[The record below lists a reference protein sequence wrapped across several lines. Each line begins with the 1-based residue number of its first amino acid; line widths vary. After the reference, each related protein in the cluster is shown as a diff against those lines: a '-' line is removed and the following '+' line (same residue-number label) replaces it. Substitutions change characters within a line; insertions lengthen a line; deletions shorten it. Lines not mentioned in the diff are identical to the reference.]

1 MMTFLIKKRIIT
13 GLFIDRT
20 AALYIGKTRIVV
32 TNIWV
37 ISWEHLHLVQKWF
50 LGVKNVWE

>member
-37 ISWEHLHLVQKWF
+37 VSWEHLHLVQKWF